1 MGSDVAQM
9 VLRISKAVDKGSLG
23 TLSKAA
29 SQAEAIQQK
38 EIAKASGGDSK
49 LSGVGRAKSAAKA
62 AAGKDVGNIAIDVVQ
77 RVTKTGG
84 SPEIV
89 LSVKGPLPLIEND
102 TPGRVIRSAY
112 ATGAGRRARKS
123 KKHGQL
129 SQMAGPGLSFGG
141 GRSAILEIPGIG
153 VRRSARHPGTK
164 GKYPWRI
171 GRKKAEPAIAKTMRS
186 RTFNVVKGA
195 AKP

>member
-9 VLRISKAVDKGSLG
+9 VLRISKAVDKGSMES
-23 TLSKAA
+23 LSKAA

-49 LSGVGRAKSAAKA
+49 LSGVNRAKSAAKI
-62 AAGKDVGNIAIDVVQ
+62 AAGKSAGNAVISVGQ
-77 RVTKTGG
+77 RVTKKGG

-89 LSVKGPLPLIEND
+89 VSAKGPLPLIEND

-112 ATGAGRRARKS
+112 ATGAGRRATKS
-123 KKHGQL
+123 KKFGQL

-141 GRSAILEIPGIG
+141 GRAAVLDIPGIG
-153 VRRSARHPGTK
+153 IRRSARHPGTK
-164 GKYPWRI
+164 GKHPWRI
-171 GRKKAEPAIAKTMRS
+171 GRKKAQPVVTKTIRG